1 MQFETKDISC
11 KWQITVR
18 GVSFFGTNHRLQVR
32 HSKSNQPMTIHLPQ
46 IHLTRAGKK
55 LTVSVSRD
63 DIVLLDNSLYKTGGD
78 GITLS

>member
-1 MQFETKDISC
+1 
-11 KWQITVR
+11 
-18 GVSFFGTNHRLQVR
+18 
-32 HSKSNQPMTIHLPQ
+32 MTIHLPQ